1 MRCQHSFMCW
11 KCKCWY
17 ATSEAKKLHT
27 CNSILDQYFLTYKA
41 VNGTPRKEKVL
52 RSTVTRNSVTK
63 LNKNKP
69 LTRSGIRKK
78 RNRDNFNNNYWR
90 IVNNEKPVRS
100 YLKASKTRPQHCQN
114 NTESIK
120 EDKNHDN
127 VLNSA
132 LRQEKKIEAQQSR
145 TSKPND
151 KKATLKVEVIKGKNY
166 HCGCFFMNDDCKNCH
181 WKNKMLFSSNIT
193 HTSFSPKNSQKNQ
206 QVNKLRVNRCL
217 YQTSSRITSKR
228 KSFFHTYFDKNLE
241 IAKKTSCESPSRT
254 LKIALVKCKNMIRR
268 NMKCY
273 SSKKVPKWANCF
285 CNVHKYPI
293 GCFYKN
299 ISK

>member
-1 MRCQHSFMCW
+1 MLVCHFWS
-11 KCKCWY
+11 
-17 ATSEAKKLHT
+17 KKLHT

-52 RSTVTRNSVTK
+52 RSTVTKNYVTK
-63 LNKNKP
+63 SNKNKP
-69 LTRSGIRKK
+69 LTRSGIRQK
-78 RNRDNFNNNYWR
+78 RNRDDFNNNYWR
-90 IVNNEKPVRS
+90 IVNNEMPLRS

-127 VLNSA
+127 
-132 LRQEKKIEAQQSR
+132 EKKIEAQQSR

>member
-1 MRCQHSFMCW
+1 MRCQHSLMCW
-11 KCKCWY
+11 RCKCWY

-52 RSTVTRNSVTK
+52 RSTVTKNYVTK
-63 LNKNKP
+63 SNKNKP
-69 LTRSGIRKK
+69 LTRSGIRQK
-78 RNRDNFNNNYWR
+78 RNRDDFNNNYWR
-90 IVNNEKPVRS
+90 IVNNEMPLRS

-120 EDKNHDN
+120 EDTDRDN
-127 VLNSA
+127 E
-132 LRQEKKIEAQQSR
+132 QKIEAQQSR
-145 TSKPND
+145 TSKPNE
-151 KKATLKVEVIKGKNY
+151 KQATLKVEVIKGKNY
-166 HCGCFFMNDDCKNCH
+166 HCGCFFMKDDCKNCD
-181 WKNKMLFSSNIT
+181 WKSKMHFSSNIT
-193 HTSFSPKNSQKNQ
+193 HASVSPKNIQKNQ
-206 QVNKLRVNRCL
+206 QVNKLPVNRCL

-241 IAKKTSCESPSRT
+241 IAKKTSCESPLRT
-254 LKIALVKCKNMIRR
+254 LKIALVKCKSMIRR